1 MMTSCPTVSAAI
13 TGSNPDVLTST
24 SAISPQPEFSLPVV
38 RNCFILRFT
47 GQGSRPSSSCGQPAQ
62 GFPELKSII
71 AQLLSFGD
79 MQKLE
84 LQHWRELGVIIAC
97 YFDTR
102 DAEEAFDYM
111 LGEEAWQVIWSEGHQ
126 QNAYFVSIPA
136 KDLAVCD
143 PNQYG
148 DMANILSPPGNAAV
162 DLELLIHFF
171 DCRAARAMREARE
184 KTLTGLMIDDP
195 GSTFTA
201 CSSLVGPADF
211 GISSLVN
218 VGSSPWLLDTIS
230 RVPSLARPL
239 KVSSR
244 PPLPYSSSLVET
256 SGGVRG
262 NYCIDLDGC
271 RDDPRTT
278 IMIKHIPNKLT
289 QQLMLQLIDGVAAQ
303 CYDFFYLP
311 IDLRNRSNVGYAFIN
326 FVDPTQ
332 IVPFYR
338 KFHGL
343 SWESFNNSKKICH
356 LSYARIQGKDALMRH
371 FSSATLPKNPAMQP
385 LFRVGHRLYPLR
397 VPGYTNRH
405 ANCVAAM
412 TPPSSSSSIMSLN
425 GLLPK
430 PVRARTLPV
439 TQRSREWS

>member
-1 MMTSCPTVSAAI
+1 MMASCPTVSAAI

-111 LGEEAWQVIWSEGHQ
+111 LGEEAWQVIW
-126 QNAYFVSIPA
+126 
-136 KDLAVCD
+136 
-143 PNQYG
+143 
-148 DMANILSPPGNAAV
+148 
-162 DLELLIHFF
+162 
-171 DCRAARAMREARE
+171 AARAMREARE

-218 VGSSPWLLDTIS
+218 VNRLVVSYRFSRQFLCQVGLRYMWLVT
-230 RVPSLARPL
+230 VKFP
-239 KVSSR
+239 
-244 PPLPYSSSLVET
+244 
-256 SGGVRG
+256 
-262 NYCIDLDGC
+262 
-271 RDDPRTT
+271 
-278 IMIKHIPNKLT
+278 KH
-289 QQLMLQLIDGVAAQ
+289 
-303 CYDFFYLP
+303 
-311 IDLRNRSNVGYAFIN
+311 
-326 FVDPTQ
+326 
-332 IVPFYR
+332 
-338 KFHGL
+338 
-343 SWESFNNSKKICH
+343 
-356 LSYARIQGKDALMRH
+356 
-371 FSSATLPKNPAMQP
+371 
-385 LFRVGHRLYPLR
+385 
-397 VPGYTNRH
+397 
-405 ANCVAAM
+405 
-412 TPPSSSSSIMSLN
+412 
-425 GLLPK
+425 
-430 PVRARTLPV
+430 
-439 TQRSREWS
+439 